1 MALDQGTTS
10 SRCVIFRNG
19 RPVASAQ
26 NEYRQI
32 YPQPGWVE
40 HSPHDIWES
49 QYGAAREAMARA
61 AVTAADIA
69 AIGITNQRETTLVWD
84 RRTGEPV
91 YNAIVWQCRRTS
103 SLCEKLRKRGM
114 EDIIRKKTGLVADAY
129 FSATKLMWL
138 LDNVAGLRRRAEAG
152 EIAFGTPDTWLI
164 WKLTGGRLHITDYTN
179 ASRTM
184 LFDINN
190 LCWDSELLRIFDI
203 PKAMLPQV
211 VPSSGF
217 VGYTSPE
224 LFGGAIPVCGIA
236 GDQQAALFGQ
246 KCRNA
251 GSAKNTY
258 GTGCFMLMNVG
269 EHPVYTRSGLI
280 TTVACGEN
288 GSPVYALEGS
298 VFSAGSAVQWLR
310 DEMKLI
316 SSASESEAAAAS
328 VDDTNGVYMVPA
340 FTGLGAPYWNSDARG
355 IICGLSRGANRCHI
369 IRAVLESIAY
379 QTKDVLDLMENET
392 GIPLERLRADGGA
405 SSNGFLMQFQAD
417 ITGRIIERPA
427 YVESTALG
435 AACLA
440 ALGSGEETG
449 DTDGGTIVFEP
460 RMSEAKRKALLD
472 GWRDAIARALKK

>member
-1 MALDQGTTS
+1 
-10 SRCVIFRNG
+10 
-19 RPVASAQ
+19 
-26 NEYRQI
+26 
-32 YPQPGWVE
+32 
-40 HSPHDIWES
+40 
-49 QYGAAREAMARA
+49 
-61 AVTAADIA
+61 
-69 AIGITNQRETTLVWD
+69 
-84 RRTGEPV
+84 
-91 YNAIVWQCRRTS
+91 
-103 SLCEKLRKRGM
+103 
-114 EDIIRKKTGLVADAY
+114 
-129 FSATKLMWL
+129 
-138 LDNVAGLRRRAEAG
+138 
-152 EIAFGTPDTWLI
+152 
-164 WKLTGGRLHITDYTN
+164 
-179 ASRTM
+179 
-184 LFDINN
+184 
-190 LCWDSELLRIFDI
+190 
-203 PKAMLPQV
+203 
-211 VPSSGF
+211 
-217 VGYTSPE
+217 
-224 LFGGAIPVCGIA
+224 
-236 GDQQAALFGQ
+236 
-246 KCRNA
+246 
-251 GSAKNTY
+251 
-258 GTGCFMLMNVG
+258 
-269 EHPVYTRSGLI
+269 
-280 TTVACGEN
+280 
-288 GSPVYALEGS
+288 
-298 VFSAGSAVQWLR
+298 
-310 DEMKLI
+310 MKLI